1 MNADIIRKYTIPAD
15 DGQLRVQV
23 VELGETSSTN
33 DFLHASPMPPCADML
48 VATALHQT
56 AGRGQGTNRWESEAG
71 KNLLFSALVEPR
83 TVPVAQQFMLSMA
96 GALAL
101 KDALDAYAQGFSL
114 KWPNDIYWHDSKISG
129 TLIETS
135 VSGRTLSRCIFGTGV
150 NVNQRRFVSG
160 APNPVSLCSII
171 GREVPVHEVLGKVL
185 AAFARYFRMVGEG
198 AYAELERLYHAALY
212 RRHGLHKYRDSVGEF
227 LASVHHV
234 APDGRLFLALQS
246 GEVRSYAFKEVAFV
260 LPVKTEQT

>member
-1 MNADIIRKYTIPAD
+1 MMPAD
-15 DGQLRVQV
+15 AGELRVQV

-33 DFLHASPMPPCADML
+33 DFLHASPMPYGADML

-56 AGRGQGTNRWESEAG
+56 AGRGQGTNKWESEAG

-83 TVPVAQQFMLSMA
+83 TVPVAQQFVLSMA

-101 KDALDAYAQGFSL
+101 KEALDAYAQGFSL
-114 KWPNDIYWHDSKISG
+114 KWPNDIYWRDSKISG

-135 VSGRTLSRCIFGTGV
+135 VSGHTLGRCIFGTGV
-150 NVNQRRFVSG
+150 NVNQRQFVSD

-185 AAFARYFRMVGEG
+185 AAFARYFRMVEEG
-198 AYAELERLYHAALY
+198 GYAEVERLYHAALY
-212 RRHGLHKYRDSVGEF
+212 RRHGLHKYRDSGGEF

-234 APDGRLFLALQS
+234 APDGRLFLTLQS